1 MDRYQFVS
9 IILKIQFPDSITRLK
24 MGTSKIDMLLLSTFS
39 ISLSVGIFNRMP
51 TEIVVTFSVVASHLC
66 SIKT

>member
-1 MDRYQFVS
+1 
-9 IILKIQFPDSITRLK
+9 

-39 ISLSVGIFNRMP
+39 ISLSLGIFNRMP
-51 TEIVVTFSVVASHLC
+51 TEIVVTFSAVASHLY

>member
-1 MDRYQFVS
+1 M
-9 IILKIQFPDSITRLK
+9 LK

-51 TEIVVTFSVVASHLC
+51 TEIVVTVSVVASHLC